1 MNIPHTASQNVV
13 QYVIHAS
20 PTLCLSHNDTI
31 EPLLEP
37 RNGVFRSDFVL
48 STNLGSSP
56 LPPGDPHTWSSHDDV
71 EVHTE
76 NTDSWVVLDTEI
88 NVFLDTETEVSSCG
102 EVSIYQRP

>member
-1 MNIPHTASQNVV
+1 V
-13 QYVIHAS
+13 
-20 PTLCLSHNDTI
+20 L
-31 EPLLEP
+31 
-37 RNGVFRSDFVL
+37 RSDLVL

-56 LPPGDPHTWSSHDDV
+56 LPPGNPHSWSSHDDV

-102 EVSIYQRP
+102 EVSVYQRLSERGDAAGRVGV

>member
-1 MNIPHTASQNVV
+1 M
-13 QYVIHAS
+13 
-20 PTLCLSHNDTI
+20 L
-31 EPLLEP
+31 
-37 RNGVFRSDFVL
+37 RSDLVL

-56 LPPGDPHTWSSHDDV
+56 LPPGNPHSWSSHDDV

-102 EVSIYQRP
+102 EVSVYQRLRERGSAIGRAGMYGEIWREGCV